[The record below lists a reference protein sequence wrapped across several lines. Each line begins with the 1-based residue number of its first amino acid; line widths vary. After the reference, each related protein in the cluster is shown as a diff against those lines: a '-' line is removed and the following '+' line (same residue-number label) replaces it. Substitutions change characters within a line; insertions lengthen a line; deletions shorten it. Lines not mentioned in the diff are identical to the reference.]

1 MRMYV
6 CAHVWEKVWDARTVR
21 NGDKL
26 FLKYLPAG
34 LKSARPPIQGDLY
47 GGISLGFERPL
58 PCTGSRLGASVA
70 GSASMLSTDQAFL
83 EKWERAGQ
91 DDHEDDA
98 FSETS
103 EPDIPRTV
111 LKELR
116 VLVS

>member
-1 MRMYV
+1 
-6 CAHVWEKVWDARTVR
+6 
-21 NGDKL
+21 
-26 FLKYLPAG
+26 
-34 LKSARPPIQGDLY
+34 
-47 GGISLGFERPL
+47 
-58 PCTGSRLGASVA
+58 
-70 GSASMLSTDQAFL
+70 MLSTDQAFL